1 MHFLELFNSSTS
13 ARYVPA
19 REPNGN
25 VELDQNNYGLNAASW
40 LPAQDFGVAKL
51 VTNGSCVL

>member
-1 MHFLELFNSSTS
+1 MDSRSNTSDGKATIYTTTVPTGLSFLELFNSSTS

-25 VELDQNNYGLNAASW
+25 VE
-40 LPAQDFGVAKL
+40 
-51 VTNGSCVL
+51 